1 MTEGT
6 VEDPTEGAAEKKPRR
21 RTRKHRTT
29 DPLLRIVQSIRE
41 ETSELLDGQTQS
53 GVPTAFE
60 TPHGAQITAW
70 VHTPEKQVRPDV
82 LLELHGGG
90 FALGDARKEDA
101 LLEWAATRYG
111 MRTVGLDYRLAPEH
125 PFPAAYDDVVDTLAA
140 LASGSLLGE
149 PAGGIHILGYSAG
162 AQLALS
168 AAALGG
174 TPVASLLL
182 YYPFVDA
189 TTVPAREDAR
199 DMDLPYDLMEAFN
212 RWYAGENDP
221 HDSRISASELT
232 DADLARLPRTMMFP
246 VVGDALTESSKRLA
260 ARMLKAGCEVRWNPI
275 EGTYHGYV
283 EDMVNGDVYTAL
295 NPPDLFEARGSSSP
309 DVAYESLMT
318 GFTWLFGGGCADELP
333 LFVRHALD

>member
-1 MTEGT
+1 M
-6 VEDPTEGAAEKKPRR
+6 TEGAAEEKPRR
-21 RTRKHRTT
+21 RTRKRRAT

-41 ETSELLDGQTQS
+41 ETGELLDAQAQAGT
-53 GVPTAFE
+53 PLAFE
-60 TPHGAQITAW
+60 TAHGATITAW
-70 VHTPEKQVRPDV
+70 VHTPEKLVRPDV

-101 LLEWAATRYG
+101 LLEWVATRYG

-174 TPVASLLL
+174 TPVAGLLL

-189 TTVPAREDAR
+189 TAVPPRKDPR
-199 DMDLPYDLMEAFN
+199 YMDLPYDLMEAFN

-221 HDSRISASELT
+221 HDPRISASELT

-246 VVGDALTESSKRLA
+246 VVGDALTTSSKRLA
-260 ARMLKAGCEVRWNPI
+260 ARMLKAGVQVRWNPV
-275 EGTYHGYV
+275 EDTYHGYV
-283 EDMVNGDVYTAL
+283 EDMVYGAVYTAL
-295 NPPDLFEARGSSSP
+295 NPPDLIGARGTASP
-309 DVAYESLMT
+309 DAAYESLMT
-318 GFTWLFGGGCADELP
+318 GFTWLLGGGCADKLP